1 LASRTGMN
9 GESDQIMEWYWLGL
23 MMFAI
28 LVAFLMIG
36 VHVAF
41 ALGLTG
47 SIMVYLFLS
56 PNMLFQLARI
66 SFEVAST
73 HLFIVAPLFILMAGL
88 VSQSDVAEKAFNAA
102 TKWLNWLPA
111 PLAVST
117 VAACTMFSSISG
129 SSPATAAAIGYTAVP
144 EMLRHGYDKRL
155 SVGVVAAGGT
165 LGILIPPSV
174 VMIIF
179 GIITETSI
187 GALFMAGIIPG
198 LMMSSLLMLYVVL
211 HSKRYPIKRR
221 ESMVV
226 TWADRMSSLNG
237 VWPIALLFVTVIGV
251 IYSGIATPTEAA
263 AIGATAAVLL
273 TLPRK
278 GVGLTGL
285 GQVLVRAAQTTSMI
299 MFLIICGTFFGF
311 VISMLGIAHETV
323 TLLVASEI
331 SPWTVL
337 ICYVVILLVLGCLI
351 DPASMMVITLPLAF
365 PVLKQL
371 GFDPIWIGVI
381 VTIAV
386 EIGMITPPVGLN
398 LFVLQGVVPKE
409 ITTKDIALGALPFVL
424 VLILGLVLVMIFPGI
439 ATWLP
444 SVLR

>member
-1 LASRTGMN
+1 MGVT
-9 GESDQIMEWYWLGL
+9 
-23 MMFAI
+23 MFAI
-28 LVAFLMIG
+28 LVAFILIG
-36 VHVAF
+36 VPVAF

-47 SIMVYLFLS
+47 SIMVYFFLS

-66 SFEVAST
+66 SFDVAST

-88 VSQSDVAEKAFNAA
+88 VSQSDVAEKAFFAA

-111 PLAVST
+111 PLAIST
-117 VAACTMFSSISG
+117 VAATTMFSSISG
-129 SSPATAAAIGYTAVP
+129 SSPATAAAIGYTSVP

-174 VMIIF
+174 VMIIY

-187 GALFMAGIIPG
+187 GALFAAGLMPG
-198 LMMSSLLMLYVVL
+198 LMLSGLLMLYVVL

-221 ESMVV
+221 ETMIV
-226 TWADRMSSLNG
+226 TWPDRFASLRG

-251 IYSGIATPTEAA
+251 IYTGVATPTEAA
-263 AIGATAAVLL
+263 AIGASAAVLL
-273 TLPRK
+273 TFQRK
-278 GVGLTGL
+278 GMGVSGL
-285 GQVLVRAAQTTSMI
+285 GRVLIRAAQTTSMI
-299 MFLIICGTFFGF
+299 MFLIICGSFFGF
-311 VISMLGIAHETV
+311 VISALGIAHETV
-323 TLLVASEI
+323 ALLVEADI
-331 SPWTVL
+331 SPWAVL
-337 ICYVVILLVLGCLI
+337 IGYVCILLVLGCLI

-365 PVLKQL
+365 PVLMQL
-371 GFDPIWIGVI
+371 GFDPLWIGVI

-424 VLILGLVLVMIFPGI
+424 VLLLGLALVMIFPAI

-444 SVLR
+444 GMLR

>member
-1 LASRTGMN
+1 
-9 GESDQIMEWYWLGL
+9 MEWYWLGI

-28 LVAFLMIG
+28 LVAFILIG
-36 VHVAF
+36 VPVAF

-47 SIMVYLFLS
+47 SIMVYFFLS
-56 PNMLFQLARI
+56 PSMLFQLARI
-66 SFEVAST
+66 SFDVAST

-88 VSQSDVAEKAFNAA
+88 VSQSDVAERAFLAA

-111 PLAVST
+111 PLAIST
-117 VAACTMFSSISG
+117 VAATTMFSAISG
-129 SSPATAAAIGYTAVP
+129 SSPATAAAIGYTSVP
-144 EMLRHGYDKRL
+144 EMLKHGYDKRL

-187 GALFMAGIIPG
+187 GDLFMAGLIPG
-198 LMMSSLLMLYVVL
+198 LMLSGLLMLYVVL
-211 HSKRYPIKRR
+211 HSRRYPIKRR
-221 ESMVV
+221 ETMIV
-226 TWADRMSSLNG
+226 TWADRFSSLGG
-237 VWPIALLFVTVIGV
+237 VWPIALLFITVIGV

-273 TLPRK
+273 TFTRR
-278 GVGLTGL
+278 GMGFSGL
-285 GQVLVRAAQTTSMI
+285 GRVLIRAAQTTSMI
-299 MFLIICGTFFGF
+299 MFLIICGSFFGF

-323 TLLVASEI
+323 ALLVAADI
-331 SPWTVL
+331 SPWAVL
-337 ICYVVILLVLGCLI
+337 IGYVVILILLGCLI

-365 PVLKQL
+365 PVLSGL
-371 GFDPIWIGVI
+371 GFDPLWIGVI

-409 ITTKDIALGALPFVL
+409 VTTKDIALGALPFVF
-424 VLILGLVLVMIFPGI
+424 VLILGLALVMVFPGLAI
-439 ATWLP
+439 WLP
-444 SVLR
+444 GVLR